1 MILLKYVF
9 KKYEAQPTKNEDSV
23 KIIMVK
29 NHLDA
34 TTFNW
39 TTVELR
45 RRLTN
50 FKMLV
55 SQSVWA
61 VLRQSV

>member
-34 TTFNW
+34 TTFN
-39 TTVELR
+39 
-45 RRLTN
+45 
-50 FKMLV
+50 
-55 SQSVWA
+55 
-61 VLRQSV
+61 